1 MWKYYLLLFTAVA
14 LVLAYT
20 YVADPCHRLLRTDFE
35 RLRPGQVL
43 LDSGAESGSPS
54 SVRCQISY
62 REQGSEEIREDV
74 WLYQFHGTA
83 WEFAKVVETGKQ
95 PLTDTE

>member
-1 MWKYYLLLFTAVA
+1 M
-14 LVLAYT
+14 
-20 YVADPCHRLLRTDFE
+20 
-35 RLRPGQVL
+35 
-43 LDSGAESGSPS
+43 
-54 SVRCQISY
+54 RCRISY

-95 PLTDTE
+95 SLTDTE